1 MPNLSDVGNPLHLG
15 GLLITI
21 IPMWNEDFEAD
32 MEMHGAKKFEL
43 CEEIYQH
50 WDSMGYKTIEHWQY
64 HSKSRLTIIEL
75 ALHDYIDVLVITK
88 Y

>member
-1 MPNLSDVGNPLHLG
+1 MPNLSDVGNPLHLR

-21 IPMWNEDFEAD
+21 IPMRNENFEAD
-32 MEMHGAKKFEL
+32 MEMHGAKNFEL
-43 CEEIYQH
+43 CREIYQH

-75 ALHDYIDVLVITK
+75 SLHDYIDVFVISM